1 MFVFSYLV
9 LEAFSMDFG
18 GLNYDKIV
26 GEWVVRRF
34 ALWKVRN
41 IWLHYGCF
49 RHFGVHY
56 VDSRFFIQ

>member
-1 MFVFSYLV
+1 
-9 LEAFSMDFG
+9 MDFG